1 MRRERTRLVTGVAV
15 AAVVLGV
22 VSTLA
27 IAALSGAF
35 PRFGPDALSY
45 PAAPWAPS
53 TGCEVPSLP
62 GTVVGVRVSEMGG
75 MRGGMGG
82 GPDERGWSMG
92 DRYRDDWSRDG
103 GDAGQAW
110 PPGMGW
116 MDMTISPTRVKAGE
130 VSLRVANL
138 GWRPHELVVL
148 PLAQGQGV
156 GQRPIGT
163 DGKINEAGGLGEAS
177 ASCTAGSGDGIL
189 PGATGWTTLTLPP
202 GRYELVC
209 NYPGHYRAGMY
220 AELDVS

>member
-1 MRRERTRLVTGVAV
+1 MQRERARLVTGVAV

-27 IAALSGAF
+27 IATLSGAF
-35 PRFGPDALSY
+35 PRSGPAAVQY
-45 PAAPWAPS
+45 PAGAPWAPS
-53 TGCEVPSLP
+53 TRCEVPALP
-62 GTVVGVRVSEMGG
+62 GTVVGVRVTEMGAMMG
-75 MRGGMGG
+75 APSGRGRGMG
-82 GPDERGWSMG
+82 
-92 DRYRDDWSRDG
+92 DWYRDG

-116 MDMTISPTRVKAGE
+116 MDMTISPTPVAAGE
-130 VSLRVANL
+130 VSLWMANL

-156 GQRPIGT
+156 GQRPTGT
-163 DGKINEAGGLGEAS
+163 DGKIDEAGSLGEAS
-177 ASCTAGSGDGIL
+177 ASCAAGDGDGVV
-189 PGATGWTTLTLPP
+189 PGATGWTTLTLPA

-220 AELDVS
+220 AELDVT

>member
-62 GTVVGVRVSEMGG
+62 GTVVGVRVTEMGG
-75 MRGGMGG
+75 MRG

-103 GDAGQAW
+103 GNAGQAW

-116 MDMTISPTRVKAGE
+116 MDMTISPTRVMAGE

-148 PLAQGQGV
+148 PLAQDRASDNARSDPTGRSTRRADSGRRPPAAPRAAETASFRA
-156 GQRPIGT
+156 QR
-163 DGKINEAGGLGEAS
+163 DG
-177 ASCTAGSGDGIL
+177 
-189 PGATGWTTLTLPP
+189 P
-202 GRYELVC
+202 R
-209 NYPGHYRAGMY
+209 
-220 AELDVS
+220 

>member
-75 MRGGMGG
+75 MRGGMCLASC
-82 GPDERGWSMG
+82 GPGHLVLGEGVQLGRRAQRERS
-92 DRYRDDWSRDG
+92 
-103 GDAGQAW
+103 
-110 PPGMGW
+110 
-116 MDMTISPTRVKAGE
+116 GE
-130 VSLRVANL
+130 
-138 GWRPHELVVL
+138 
-148 PLAQGQGV
+148 
-156 GQRPIGT
+156 
-163 DGKINEAGGLGEAS
+163 GGL
-177 ASCTAGSGDGIL
+177 
-189 PGATGWTTLTLPP
+189 
-202 GRYELVC
+202 
-209 NYPGHYRAGMY
+209 
-220 AELDVS
+220 

>member
-1 MRRERTRLVTGVAV
+1 MQRERARLVTGVAV

-22 VSTLA
+22 ISTLA
-27 IAALSGAF
+27 IATLSGAF
-35 PRFGPDALSY
+35 PRSGPAAVPY
-45 PAAPWAPS
+45 PAGAPGAPS
-53 TGCEVPSLP
+53 TRCEVPALP
-62 GTVVGVRVSEMGG
+62 GTMVDVRVTEMGAMMG
-75 MRGGMGG
+75 APSGRGPGMGG
-82 GPDERGWSMG
+82 W
-92 DRYRDDWSRDG
+92 YRDG

-138 GWRPHELVVL
+138 GWRPHELVML
-148 PLAQGQGV
+148 PLAPGQAV
-156 GQRPIGT
+156 GQRPIGP
-163 DGKINEAGGLGEAS
+163 DGKIDETDGLGEAS

>member
-35 PRFGPDALSY
+35 PRFGPDALPY
-45 PAAPWAPS
+45 PAAPWTPS

-62 GTVVGVRVSEMGG
+62 GTVVGVRVIEMGG
-75 MRGGMGG
+75 MRGGMRG

-92 DRYRDDWSRDG
+92 DWSRDG

-116 MDMTISPTRVKAGE
+116 MDMTISPTQVKAGE

-156 GQRPIGT
+156 GQRPTGP
-163 DGKINEAGGLGEAS
+163 DGKIDEAGSLGEAAARLGVHRNTIAYRVGRLEELGGWDLS
-177 ASCTAGSGDGIL
+177 DPDLRFALSVATRIL
-189 PGATGWTTLTLPP
+189 
-202 GRYELVC
+202 RRV
-209 NYPGHYRAGMY
+209 
-220 AELDVS
+220 D